1 MACAYYYGSTM
12 CNSMLSDTY
21 HNNNNNTKAAVY
33 MFRVDS
39 SLTRVSSCLL
49 SYEPPRYEIEVLRE
63 ATLLLYDKTRRV
75 LALHGPRL
83 IHEFVLYMRLLCF
96 PDSTVMYKL
105 PICISIV
112 LPKK

>member
-21 HNNNNNTKAAVY
+21 HNNNNNTKAAVHMY
-33 MFRVDS
+33 RVDS

-63 ATLLLYDKTRRV
+63 ATLLLYDKTHRV
-75 LALHGPRL
+75 LTLHGPS
-83 IHEFVLYMRLLCF
+83 HNNAVFSVK
-96 PDSTVMYKL
+96 S
-105 PICISIV
+105 ISR
-112 LPKK
+112 KFS

>member
-21 HNNNNNTKAAVY
+21 HNNNNNTKAAVHMY
-33 MFRVDS
+33 RVDS

-83 IHEFVLYMRLLCF
+83 IHEFVLYTRSHYLR
-96 PDSTVMYKL
+96 DSAV
-105 PICISIV
+105 
-112 LPKK
+112 

>member
-21 HNNNNNTKAAVY
+21 HNNNNNTKAAVHLY
-33 MFRVDS
+33 ICRYRVDS

-75 LALHGPRL
+75 LALHGPSHNNAVR
-83 IHEFVLYMRLLCF
+83 
-96 PDSTVMYKL
+96 
-105 PICISIV
+105 IV
-112 LPKK
+112 YDR

>member
-21 HNNNNNTKAAVY
+21 HNNNNNTKAAVHMY
-33 MFRVDS
+33 RVDS

-63 ATLLLYDKTRRV
+63 ATLLLYDKTCRV
-75 LALHGPRL
+75 LALHGPS
-83 IHEFVLYMRLLCF
+83 HNNAV
-96 PDSTVMYKL
+96 K
-105 PICISIV
+105 IV
-112 LPKK
+112 YDVGKYTKTARQKASPTGFM